1 MKYKGNINLMLQKGE
16 SAVVPKGEMWKLTL
30 YARDAGHNVSAIIGT
45 NKGVTEVSM
54 TLGLPISINLGSGAK
69 LGINSYG
76 TGMFFA
82 QGVAFTE

>member
-16 SAVVPKGEMWKLTL
+16 NAVVPKGEMWKLTL
-30 YARDAGHNVSAIIGT
+30 YARDAGHSVYAIIGT
-45 NKGVTEVSM
+45 DKGVTEVYM
-54 TLGLPISINLGSGAK
+54 TLDLPVSINLGSGARI
-69 LGINSYG
+69 GTNSYG